1 MSDSAQYDCPF
12 CGDLDS
18 RAICGNDLA
27 VAIPDGYP
35 VSPGHTLIIP
45 RRRVASWFDLCQ
57 EEVQAVFDLVAKA
70 RERLDQEHRPDGY
83 NIGIN
88 VGSAA
93 GQTVF
98 HVHVHLIPRYVHD
111 VPQPRGGVRHVIPGK
126 GDYARG
132 VRQWE

>member
-1 MSDSAQYDCPF
+1 MSDSARHDCPF

-18 RAICGNDLA
+18 GAICLNDLA

-45 RRRVASWFDLCQ
+45 RRHVAGCFDLRR
-57 EEVQAVFDLVAKA
+57 EEVQAVFDRLKEV

-88 VGSAA
+88 VGTAA

-98 HVHVHLIPRYVHD
+98 HVHMHLIPRYVHD
-111 VPQPRGGVRHVIPGK
+111 VPNPRGGVRHVIGGK
-126 GDYARG
+126 GDYGRDS
-132 VRQWE
+132 